1 MVEQPRLRCGSGRLL
16 GRDVDGDLDLADG
29 FAHLD
34 DLRGARAWVGLN
46 DSPLGP
52 LVRGVVVVGVA
63 EHEARRRAMHDEPQV
78 AADARRP
85 EVPVLALVD
94 AVELDTGVRGIELQ
108 VERGGLGRP
117 LLVRSQPVEARRE
130 RVGDPELHR
139 YPRVFAEEV
148 ARRIREPSGVSFL
161 GRLTLYDPPAIDSVP
176 RFDTEH
182 IQRDRP
188 DL

>member
-1 MVEQPRLRCGSGRLL
+1 MVEQPRLRCGSSRLL

-29 FAHLD
+29 LAHLD
-34 DLRGARAWVGLN
+34 DLRGARAWVAL
-46 DSPLGP
+46 DDATLGP

-78 AADARRP
+78 ATDARRP

-117 LLVRSQPVEARRE
+117 LLVRGQPVEAGRE
-130 RVGDPELHR
+130 RVGDAEFHR
-139 YPRVFAEEV
+139 GPASYWEPVCHLVRAGILLLRPAHFKSGP
-148 ARRIREPSGVSFL
+148 IR
-161 GRLTLYDPPAIDSVP
+161 
-176 RFDTEH
+176 
-182 IQRDRP
+182 
-188 DL
+188 